1 MKPQELK
8 ERFFELPKH
17 SNYNIIIL
25 TQSSARHKRFAL
37 RIQKEFPKLVVAWYE
52 YDRTV
57 KSMYQN
63 KSYKNIKIENNKSN
77 KIIKIIRYFC
87 KKIVRLIKNPK
98 SIRKIYN
105 KVNDYLI
112 IKKYNKDYNTIEME
126 TFDNE
131 LRLLKKYSVIENQK
145 INPNDINKSEFCK
158 ILKNHN
164 AYFLI
169 SLGGPLLSNKVIN
182 SVNGLAL
189 NQHAGHSPNYR
200 GSRTIEWA
208 LYHRDIK
215 SLSNTVHLTTTSADS
230 GPILRRS
237 NICIH
242 PDDKPQKLFFKSVA
256 LGTELMIEVIN
267 EIIDKDNILV
277 FDQPKSI
284 GTTYLGRELTKDILI
299 SIIKDFKNGWL
310 KNAVGKPW

>member
-77 KIIKIIRYFC
+77 KIIKIIRYIC
-87 KKIVRLIKNPK
+87 KNIVRLIKNPK
-98 SIRKIYN
+98 SVWNIYN

-112 IKKYNKDYNTIEME
+112 IKKYYKDYNTIEVE

-131 LRLLKKYSVIENQK
+131 LRLL
-145 INPNDINKSEFCK
+145 
-158 ILKNHN
+158 
-164 AYFLI
+164 LI
-169 SLGGPLLSNKVIN
+169 MN
-182 SVNGLAL
+182 
-189 NQHAGHSPNYR
+189 
-200 GSRTIEWA
+200 
-208 LYHRDIK
+208 
-215 SLSNTVHLTTTSADS
+215 
-230 GPILRRS
+230 
-237 NICIH
+237 
-242 PDDKPQKLFFKSVA
+242 
-256 LGTELMIEVIN
+256 
-267 EIIDKDNILV
+267 
-277 FDQPKSI
+277 
-284 GTTYLGRELTKDILI
+284 
-299 SIIKDFKNGWL
+299 
-310 KNAVGKPW
+310 